1 MLILS
6 LLNVSL
12 SIVWNLFHLFF
23 CLPMDSII
31 SIPWQI
37 VDSFS
42 LLSWIGNP
50 SPNPV
55 LGSGFCSDF
64 LPRLKY
70 HFYSQLI
77 HRNWISNYS
86 CLFLD
91 LDRVQLPFCIFFLYC
106 MGTFTSCFLNS
117 FYLFCCL
124 LSYFSLSLLC
134 ILRVFRSVN
143 LLLYIPWAPGL

>member
-1 MLILS
+1 MLS

-23 CLPMDSII
+23 CPPMDSII
-31 SIPWQI
+31 CRPRQI

-42 LLSWIGNP
+42 LLSWIGDS

-55 LGSGFCSDF
+55 WGSGFCSDF
-64 LPRLKY
+64 LPRLIY
-70 HFYSQLI
+70 NFYSPLI

-86 CLFLD
+86 CLLSPAPI
-91 LDRVQLPFCIFFLYC
+91 LHFFVLSGYIYLL
-106 MGTFTSCFLNS
+106 FLNS

-124 LSYFSLSLLC
+124 LSYFSLSLLY
-134 ILRVFRSVN
+134 ILRRSVSECEFIALYSFE
-143 LLLYIPWAPGL
+143 LLLYNILLEV

>member
-23 CLPMDSII
+23 CPPMDSII
-31 SIPWQI
+31 CSPRQI
-37 VDSFS
+37 VDSVS
-42 LLSWIGNP
+42 LLSWIGDP

-64 LPRLKY
+64 LPRPIY
-70 HFYSQLI
+70 HFYSSLI

-91 LDRVQLPFCIFFLYC
+91 LDRAQLPFCISLYCLSTFICCFWTVFTCFVACFHIFLYHC
-106 MGTFTSCFLNS
+106 YAL
-117 FYLFCCL
+117 
-124 LSYFSLSLLC
+124 
-134 ILRVFRSVN
+134 
-143 LLLYIPWAPGL
+143 